1 MLVKRP
7 MRGLKHALRTLF
19 KTPFVTGV
27 AVISLAL
34 GIGANAAIFSCFNQM
49 LLESLPVPRPSEL
62 VNLSAPGPKP
72 GSQSCNQAGDC
83 DAVFSYAMFRDL
95 QKMQTVFT
103 GIAAHVLF
111 GANLSFNGQ
120 TLNGEGMLVSGNY
133 FQVLQVQPA
142 IGRLFDSSDDRLVSE
157 APVVVLGF
165 DYWKSRFAAD
175 PGVLNKGLIVNG
187 QTLTIVGVASRG
199 FDGTTLGSKPDVY
212 VPITLRGAMQP
223 GWNAWANRRNYWAY
237 LFARLRPGVTI
248 EAARAAL
255 NGQYHAIINDVEAPL
270 QKGMS
275 DATLAKFRAKTL
287 TVEPGGLGQSSTHE
301 VARTPLYLL
310 LGVTAFV
317 LLIACANIANLLL
330 ARSAARA
337 NEMAVRLSI
346 GASRTRLIRQLLT
359 ESLLLAAF
367 GGIAG
372 LFVAHWTLSL
382 VMSLMPA
389 EISKIMAFSLSAR
402 AVLFAAA
409 LTIGTGV
416 LFGLFPALH
425 STRPD
430 LVSTL
435 KGQAGQPSG
444 ARGAAR
450 FRLGLATTQIA
461 LSMLLLAASGFFVK
475 SLLNVS
481 RVDLGIR
488 VDNVIAF
495 GLSPNL
501 NGYNVDRTHV
511 LFKRLEDDLR
521 ALPGVTGV
529 TVSLVPLLA
538 GSNWGNDVAVQGF
551 KAGPDTESNSR
562 FNEVGPGYFSVMG
575 VPMMSGRE
583 FTEADLRGATKVVVV
598 NEEFAKKF
606 GLGRDA
612 VGKMIGSGAGY
623 TSKLDTVIVGV
634 AQNAKY
640 SEVKR
645 KIPPVFFRPYRQD
658 PTLGFGNFY
667 VRTAL
672 DPAQVASAVTAA
684 VRQIDPNLPLENLK
698 TLTQQVRDNTFLDR
712 MMTTLSALFAGL
724 ATLLAAVGLYGVLA
738 YTVSQRTREI
748 GLRMAL
754 GAAPSSVRTMV
765 LRQVVWMTLVGA
777 IVGLAGAVG
786 VGKGAATLLYELKP
800 WDPGVL
806 VISAVLLTAVALI
819 AGFIPARRASL
830 IDPMRALRYE

>member
-1 MLVKRP
+1 MIT
-7 MRGLKHALRTLF
+7 GLRYAVRTLF

-27 AVISLAL
+27 AVVSLAL

-49 LLESLPVPRPSEL
+49 LLEALPVPHPSEL
-62 VNLSAPGPKP
+62 VNLAAPGPKP

-95 QKMQTVFT
+95 QKAQTSFT
-103 GIAAHVLF
+103 GIAAHHLF
-111 GANLSFNGQ
+111 GVNLSFEGQ
-120 TLNGEGMLVSGNY
+120 TLNGEGMEVSGNY
-133 FQVLQVQPA
+133 FQVLQVRPA
-142 IGRLFDSSDDRLVSE
+142 LGRLFDSNDDRLVGE
-157 APVVVLGF
+157 APVVVLAY
-165 DYWKSRFAAD
+165 DYWTSRFGAD
-175 PGVLNKGLIVNG
+175 PNVLNKTLIVNG
-187 QTLTIVGVASRG
+187 QTLTIVGVTPRG
-199 FDGTTLGSKPDVY
+199 FEGTTLGSKPEVF
-212 VPITLRGAMQP
+212 VPVTLRGLLSS
-223 GWNAWANRRNYWAY
+223 GWRQWANRQNYWLY
-237 LFARLRPGVTI
+237 VFARLRPGVTI
-248 EAARAAL
+248 DGARAAL
-255 NGQYHAIINDVEAPL
+255 NAQYHAIVNDVEAPL

-275 DATLAKFRAKTL
+275 DTTLAKFRAKPIG
-287 TVEPGGLGQSSTHE
+287 VEPGGLGQSSVHNE
-301 VARTPLYLL
+301 ARTPLYLL
-310 LGVTAFV
+310 LGVTGFV

-337 NEMAVRLSI
+337 SEMAVRLSI
-346 GASRTRLIRQLLT
+346 GASRSRLIGQLLT
-359 ESLLLAAF
+359 ESLLLAAM

-372 LFVAHWTLSL
+372 LFVAHWTLAL
-382 VMSLMPA
+382 ILSLMPA
-389 EISKIMAFSLSAR
+389 EAAQTMAFSLSPR
-402 AVLFAAA
+402 AMLFAAG
-409 LTIGTGV
+409 LTIGTGL

-450 FRLGLATTQIA
+450 FRLALATTQIG

-475 SLLNVS
+475 SLINVS

-488 VDNVIAF
+488 VDNVITF
-495 GLSPNL
+495 GVSPAL
-501 NGYNVDRTHV
+501 NAYKPDRTLV
-511 LFKRLEDDLR
+511 LLQRLEEQLR

-551 KAGPDTESNSR
+551 KAGPDTDNNSR
-562 FNEVGPGYFSVMG
+562 FNEVGPGYFSTMG

-583 FTEADLRGATKVVVV
+583 FTDADVKDSTKVVIV

-612 VGKMIGSGAGY
+612 VGKMIGTGSGY

-658 PTLGFGNFY
+658 PTLGFANFY
-667 VRTAL
+667 VRTAG
-672 DPAQVASAVTAA
+672 DPAQAASAITAA
-684 VRQIDPNLPLENLK
+684 VRQLDPNLPIENLK
-698 TLTQQVRDNTFLDR
+698 TMTQQVRDNTFLDR

-738 YTVSQRTREI
+738 YTVAQRTREI

-754 GAAPSSVRTMV
+754 GAAPGRVRTMV
-765 LRQVVWMTLVGA
+765 LGQVAWMTLIGA
-777 IVGLAGAVG
+777 AVGLAGAIG
-786 VGKGAATLLYELKP
+786 VGKGAATLLYQLEP
-800 WDPGVL
+800 WDP
-806 VISAVLLTAVALI
+806 AVLAVSAALLAFVALA

>member
-1 MLVKRP
+1 MATALR
-7 MRGLKHALRTLF
+7 HAFRTLF

-27 AVISLAL
+27 AVVSLAL

-95 QKMQTVFT
+95 QKVQTSFT
-103 GIAAHVLF
+103 GIAAHVTF
-111 GANLSFNGQ
+111 GVNLSYEGQ
-120 TLNGEGMLVSGNY
+120 TLNGTGMLVSGNY

-142 IGRLFDSSDDRLVSE
+142 LGRLLDTNDDRLVGE
-157 APVVVLGF
+157 APVVVLSF
-165 DYWKSRFAAD
+165 DYWQSRFGAD
-175 PGVLNKGLIVNG
+175 PTVLNKGLIVNG
-187 QTLTIVGVASRG
+187 QTLTIVGVAARG
-199 FDGTTLGSKPDVY
+199 FEGTTLGVKPAVF
-212 VPITLRGAMQP
+212 VPVTLRHALQ
-223 GWNAWANRRNYWAY
+223 NFSAWANRRNYWLY

-248 EAARAAL
+248 DGARAAV
-255 NGQYHAIINDVEAPL
+255 NPQYHAIITDVEAPL

-275 DATLAKFRAKTL
+275 DATLAKFRAKPIVL
-287 TVEPGGLGQSSTHE
+287 EPGGIGQSQTHDA
-301 VARTPLYLL
+301 ARTPLYLL
-310 LGVTAFV
+310 LGVTGFV

-337 NEMAVRLSI
+337 GEMAIRLSI
-346 GASRTRLIRQLLT
+346 GASRSRLIGQLLT
-359 ESLLLAAF
+359 ESLLLAAI

-372 LFVAHWTLSL
+372 LFVAHWTLAL
-382 VMSLMPA
+382 ILSLMPA
-389 EISKIMAFSLSAR
+389 EIAQILAFTLSPR
-402 AVLFAAA
+402 AIVFAAL
-409 LTIGTGV
+409 LTIGTGL

-435 KGQAGQPSG
+435 KGTAGQPSG

-450 FRLGLATTQIA
+450 FRLALATTQIA

-475 SLLNVS
+475 SLFNVS
-481 RVDLGIR
+481 RVDLGVKI
-488 VDNVIAF
+488 DKMITF
-495 GLSPNL
+495 GVSPAL
-501 NGYNVDRTHV
+501 NGYKPDRTLV
-511 LFKRLEDDLR
+511 LFRQLEDRLR
-521 ALPGVTGV
+521 AIPGVTGV
-529 TVSLVPLLA
+529 TVSRVPLLA

-551 KAGPDTESNSR
+551 AAGPDTDSNSR
-562 FNEVGPGYFSVMG
+562 FNEIGPRYFATLGIPLMA
-575 VPMMSGRE
+575 GRE
-583 FTEADLRGATKVVVV
+583 FTDADVKDSTKVVIV
-598 NEEFAKKF
+598 NEEFVRKF

-612 VGKMIGSGAGY
+612 VGKLIGSETGY

-634 AQNAKY
+634 AQNSKY

-658 PTLGFGNFY
+658 STIGFANFY
-667 VRTAL
+667 VRTAA
-672 DPAQVASAVTAA
+672 DPAQVASAVTGA
-684 VRQIDPNLPLENLK
+684 VKALDPNLPVEDLK

-738 YTVSQRTREI
+738 YTVAQRTREI

-754 GAAPSSVRTMV
+754 GAAPGRVRTMV
-765 LRQVVWMTLVGA
+765 LRQVGWMTLVGGIA
-777 IVGLAGAVG
+777 GLAGAIG
-786 VGKGAATLLYELKP
+786 VGKAAAALLFELTP
-800 WDPGVL
+800 WDMPVL
-806 VISAVLLTAVALI
+806 ATSAVLLAIVALV